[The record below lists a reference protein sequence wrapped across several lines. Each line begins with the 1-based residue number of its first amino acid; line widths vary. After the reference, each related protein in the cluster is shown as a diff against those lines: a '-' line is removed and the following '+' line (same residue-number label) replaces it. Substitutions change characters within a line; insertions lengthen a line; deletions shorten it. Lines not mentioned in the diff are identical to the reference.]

1 MAEAMKERPRLYRSR
16 SDRYLGG
23 VCGGIAAYFQID
35 SNMIR
40 LLFIIASFFWGTGLI
55 LYIAALLL
63 VPENPHE
70 SAEAGQKPLDNTLL
84 LGIIFIFFGVLL
96 LSWQF
101 NLFRFFSVLDLPW
114 TTIWAIFLISI
125 GGLILFAQWQQQTN
139 AETGGAESSRESGEA
154 GKSGLRGL
162 DIHRSRS
169 DRKIGGIC
177 GGLANYFKVD
187 SSMVRLGWVL
197 LTLLSKGLGV
207 LIYIVLMFVL
217 PEESGEQ
224 AV

>member
-1 MAEAMKERPRLYRSR
+1 MAEEMKERPRFYRSR

-35 SNMIR
+35 SNMAR
-40 LLFIIASFFWGTGLI
+40 LLFVIASFFWGTGLI
-55 LYIAALLL
+55 IYLAALVL
-63 VPENPHE
+63 VPENPDE
-70 SAEAGQKPLDNTLL
+70 SAEPGERTIDNTLF

-101 NLFRFFSVLDLPW
+101 DLFRFFSIFDLPW

-125 GGLILFAQWQQQTN
+125 GGLLLFAQWQQQTN
-139 AETGGAESSRESGEA
+139 AETGGAESGRESGEQD
-154 GKSGLRGL
+154 KSGLRGL

-169 DRKIGGIC
+169 DRKIAGIC
-177 GGLANYFKVD
+177 GGLANYFNID
-187 SSMVRLGWVL
+187 SSIVRLGWVL
-197 LTLLSKGLGV
+197 LTVLSKGLGV
-207 LIYIVLMFVL
+207 LIYIALMFVL

>member
-1 MAEAMKERPRLYRSR
+1 MAEEMKERPRFYRSR

-35 SNMIR
+35 SNMAR
-40 LLFIIASFFWGTGLI
+40 LLFVIASFFWGTGLI
-55 LYIAALLL
+55 IYLAALVL
-63 VPENPHE
+63 VPENPDE
-70 SAEAGQKPLDNTLL
+70 SAEPGERTIDNTLFI
-84 LGIIFIFFGVLL
+84 GIIFIFFGVLL

-101 NLFRFFSVLDLPW
+101 DLFRFFSVLDLPW

-139 AETGGAESSRESGEA
+139 AETGGAESGRESGEQD
-154 GKSGLRGL
+154 KSGLRGL

-177 GGLANYFKVD
+177 GGLANHFNID
-187 SSMVRLGWVL
+187 SSIVRLGWVL
-197 LTLLSKGLGV
+197 LTVLSKGLGV
-207 LIYIVLMFVL
+207 LIYIALMFVL

-224 AV
+224 VV